1 MLYRHETRLCFAKN
15 VGDDGLSPDEFDPVL
30 EATAPILADLCGQYA
45 EGTQAFLALP
55 GRTDD
60 LDGLHTVAGRYRE
73 SFDDVVVL
81 GTGGSSLGGQA
92 LAALGVTR
100 GVSGSHASPRLH
112 FMDNIDPTSFATLF
126 AGLDLARTGWIV
138 ISKSGTTPETV
149 AQFLICLKLF
159 SDVVGIGAAEAHF
172 TVITAP
178 GANGSGNP
186 LRRTADKCSI
196 PVLDFDAGVDGRF
209 SVLSSVGLLPA
220 MIAGL
225 DGAAVRLGA
234 KEVLDALVAD
244 ATPEAVA
251 AAQGAA
257 INVALSRHHHVTQT
271 VLMPYADRL
280 GLFAGWHRQ
289 LWAESLGKDGC
300 GTTPINARGAVDQ
313 HSQLQLYLA
322 GPRDK
327 LFNFILTDAAG
338 SGQTIA
344 GDFTDMPEFAYLKGH
359 TMGDL
364 LAAEQAATAE
374 TLAKGG
380 HPVRMFAIDAVNERV
395 IGALM
400 MHFMLETVIAAGLF
414 GVDPYGQPAVEEGK
428 VLARH
433 YLANLGAAGAA
444 GAKSK

>member
-15 VGDDGLSPDEFDPVL
+15 IGDDGLSADEFDPVL
-30 EATAPILADLCGQYA
+30 EATAPILADLCRQHADGA
-45 EGTQAFLALP
+45 QAFLKLP

-60 LDGLHTVAGRYRE
+60 LDGLHALARRYRG

-92 LAALGVTR
+92 LAALGATN
-100 GVSGSHASPRLH
+100 GDTSPRLH
-112 FMDNIDPTSFATLF
+112 FMDNIDPASFAVLF

-159 SDVVGIGAAEAHF
+159 SDVVGIGEAAAQF
-172 TVITAP
+172 VVITAP
-178 GANGSGNP
+178 DDGNP
-186 LRRTADKCSI
+186 LRRTAERNSI
-196 PVLDFDAGVDGRF
+196 PVVDFDPGVDGRF
-209 SVLSSVGLLPA
+209 SALSAVGLLPA

-225 DGAAVRLGA
+225 DGGAVRQGA
-234 KEVLDALVAD
+234 KEVLDAVMAD
-244 ATPEAVA
+244 ATPAAA

-257 INVALSRHHHVTQT
+257 INVALSQHHHISQT

-280 GLFAGWHRQ
+280 KLFAGWHRQ

-300 GTTPINARGAVDQ
+300 GTTPINAQGAVDQ

-338 SGQTIA
+338 SGQTIVA
-344 GDFTDMPEFAYLKGH
+344 DFTEMPEFAYLKGH
-359 TMGDL
+359 SMGDL

-374 TLAKGG
+374 TLANSG
-380 HPVRMFAIDAVNERV
+380 HPVRMFAVATVNEGV

-400 MHFMLETVIAAGLF
+400 MHFMLETVIAAGLY
-414 GVDPYGQPAVEEGK
+414 GVDPFGQPAVEEGK
-428 VLARH
+428 VLARS
-433 YLANLGAAGAA
+433 YLAELGTA
-444 GAKSK
+444 GAKAKAKAKGK

>member
-1 MLYRHETRLCFAKN
+1 MLYRHETRFCFAKN
-15 VGDDGLSPDEFDPVL
+15 IGDDGLSPDEFDPVL
-30 EATAPILADLCGQYA
+30 AATAPILADLRAQHGD
-45 EGTQAFLALP
+45 GSLTFLGLP
-55 GRTDD
+55 GRSDD
-60 LDGLHTVAGRYRE
+60 LGGLDDLAGRHRE
-73 SFDDVVVL
+73 SFDDVVIL

-92 LAALGVTR
+92 LAALATKP
-100 GVSGSHASPRLH
+100 HASPRLH
-112 FMDNIDPTSFATLF
+112 FMDNIDPASFAMLF

-149 AQFLICLKLF
+149 AQFLICLQLF
-159 SDVVGIGAAEAHF
+159 SDVVGIGEAGAHF

-178 GANGSGNP
+178 AADDGGNP
-186 LRRTADKCSI
+186 MRRAAEQYSI
-196 PVLDFDAGVDGRF
+196 PVLDFDPGLDGRF

-225 DGAAVRLGA
+225 DGAAVLLGA
-234 KEVLDALVAD
+234 KEVVDAVMAD
-244 ATPEAVA
+244 ATSAPAPAE
-251 AAQGAA
+251 GAA
-257 INVALSRHHHVTQT
+257 INVALSRHHHITQT

-280 GLFAGWHRQ
+280 KLFAGWHRQ

-300 GTTPINARGAVDQ
+300 GTTPVTAQGAVDQ

-327 LFNFILTDAAG
+327 LFNFILTDVAG

-344 GDFTDMPEFAYLKGH
+344 ADFAETEEFAYLEGH

-364 LAAEQAATAE
+364 FAAEQAATAE
-374 TLAKGG
+374 TLANGG
-380 HPVRMFAIDAVNERV
+380 HPVRMFAVDAVNERV

-400 MHFMLETVIAAGLF
+400 MHFMVETVIAAGLY

-428 VLARH
+428 VLARR
-433 YLANLGAAGAA
+433 YLADLDTVKVKGE
-444 GAKSK
+444 